1 MKLLSSAAVLI
12 LKTTDALQN
21 RLEMCVDLGVRALNL
36 ALLKKDFM
44 HVVVGMCSAE
54 CSGLLLKCIK
64 HYSNINKSCFFKN
77 TNYR

>member
-1 MKLLSSAAVLI
+1 
-12 LKTTDALQN
+12 
-21 RLEMCVDLGVRALNL
+21 MCVDLGVRALNL

-64 HYSNINKSCFFKN
+64 HYTNINKSCFFKN